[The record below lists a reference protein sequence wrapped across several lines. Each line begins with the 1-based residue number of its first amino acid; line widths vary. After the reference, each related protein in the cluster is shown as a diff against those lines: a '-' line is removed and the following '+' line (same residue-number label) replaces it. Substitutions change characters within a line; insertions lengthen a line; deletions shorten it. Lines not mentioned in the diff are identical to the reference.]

1 MIISSLKDLKQDKH
15 NANKGTARGS
25 ALVRQSLEDVGPW
38 RSIGVDANGVIGVGN
53 KTGKTWKELAN
64 PDDVI
69 VVQTDG
75 TKLVVVQ
82 RVDLDLEAEDEEARN
97 RARRAAYY
105 DNRAAELNLEWEIG
119 VIRADWK
126 NGIGL
131 DTMWEPTDLFT
142 QNELMSEQA
151 TGFLSQFLSAPSSQP
166 PAAPVAGG
174 TLADGALPPVSSM
187 PPDAASV
194 AGGTLADGALPPVS
208 SMPPDA
214 ASVAGG
220 TLADGALPPV
230 PSPQPATAPPVA
242 TGDIRSN
249 YTLLTL
255 TTSLAERDYI
265 MATLQSIVREH
276 QVGNVA
282 EALVWLCEEYNGDHD
297 DDSQE

>member
-151 TGFLSQFLSAPSSQP
+151 TGFLSQFLAPSPQP
-166 PAAPVAGG
+166 AAAPVAGG
-174 TLADGALPPVSSM
+174 TSDTSAPQPASSL

-194 AGGTLADGALPPVS
+194 AGGTLADGALPP
-208 SMPPDA
+208 A
-214 ASVAGG
+214 
-220 TLADGALPPV
+220 

-249 YTLLTL
+249 YTFLTL

>member
-25 ALVRQSLEDVGPW
+25 ALVRQSLEDAGPW

-82 RVDLDLEAEDEEARN
+82 RVDLDLEAEDEEVRN

-105 DNRAAELNLEWEIG
+105 DNRAAEINLEWELG

-126 NGIGL
+126 SGVGI
-131 DTMWEPTDLFT
+131 DSMWEPTDLFS
-142 QNELMSEQA
+142 QNELMSDQA
-151 TGFLSQFLSAPSSQP
+151 TGFLSRFLAAPAPQP
-166 PAAPVAGG
+166 PAAPVAGDATIDG
-174 TLADGALPPVSSM
+174 VLQPSAPLQSPVAPVAGAAPADSGLPPS
-187 PPDAASV
+187 A
-194 AGGTLADGALPPVS
+194 
-208 SMPPDA
+208 
-214 ASVAGG
+214 
-220 TLADGALPPV
+220 
-230 PSPQPATAPPVA
+230 SPQPPAAPPVA

-249 YTLLTL
+249 YTFLTL

>member
-1 MIISSLKDLKQDKH
+1 MIIRSLKYLEQDKH

-82 RVDLDLEAEDEEARN
+82 RVDLDLEAEDEEVRN

-174 TLADGALPPVSSM
+174 TLADGALPPV
-187 PPDAASV
+187 
-194 AGGTLADGALPPVS
+194 
-208 SMPPDA
+208 
-214 ASVAGG
+214 
-220 TLADGALPPV
+220 